1 MKLNFS
7 FPFPIFKDFFR
18 LVVKNFFEEFDE
30 NDGTVEVEKDQ
41 QRYRDPLNDDPL
53 EFAKEFGLNYVG
65 MNLIKNIRYVGTP
78 MPL

>member
-1 MKLNFS
+1 M
-7 FPFPIFKDFFR
+7 
-18 LVVKNFFEEFDE
+18 
-30 NDGTVEVEKDQ
+30 EVEKDQ